1 MVYLLS
7 YGQVTPSAKLVWHPC
22 YQDFQCARLE
32 VPMNWNATHLNETV
46 PVALALIKL
55 PAVVPITDVRWQLS
69 LFFTGLMLTPH

>member
-1 MVYLLS
+1 
-7 YGQVTPSAKLVWHPC
+7 
-22 YQDFQCARLE
+22 
-32 VPMNWNATHLNETV
+32 MNWNATHLNETV